1 MHDSVIV
8 AHPSSTSQFIDLLQG
23 ALALGEDVKG
33 EWFLSIVDEGN
44 GLIQAVHGDDGEK
57 GTKDL
62 LL

>member
-1 MHDSVIV
+1 MADS
-8 AHPSSTSQFIDLLQG
+8 SCTSQFVDLLQG

-33 EWFLSIVDEGN
+33 ERFLSTIDEGN
-44 GLIQAVHGDDGEK
+44 GLIQAVHSDDGKK